1 MLNCDSTGILRRL
14 LKFPPVEDVRII
26 ISMAQSF
33 QERILTGKGVS
44 VPRAHIEEP
53 GLLKAET
60 KNQVFLISSP
70 RNKKKVSE
78 QILGVV
84 DMLQEQI
91 DGYRVFRKCLDRMAE
106 VIEKIVELREDIYK
120 MPRKIR

>member
-1 MLNCDSTGILRRL
+1 M
-14 LKFPPVEDVRII
+14 EDVRII
-26 ISMAQSF
+26 ISMAQGF

-53 GLLKAET
+53 GMLKAEA
-60 KNQVFLISSP
+60 KNQVLLISSP

-84 DMLQEQI
+84 EMLQEQI
-91 DGYRVFRKCLDRMAE
+91 E
-106 VIEKIVELREDIYK
+106 W
-120 MPRKIR
+120 